1 MAYEQRDNS
10 GSVFEND
17 RKEKDTHPD
26 FTGKAM
32 VNGVMYWAS
41 LWVKE
46 SRDGGEFFSLAFK
59 PMDDAREPQRPQQQ
73 PAQERQAPRQ
83 SRRVATAGGQ
93 QQPQRQSSGFDDMDD
108 DIPF

>member
-10 GSVFEND
+10 GTFFEND

-26 FTGKAM
+26 YTGKAM
-32 VNGVMYWAS
+32 VGGVMYWAS

-46 SRDGGEFFSLAFK
+46 KQDGSEFFSFSLK
-59 PMDDAREPQRPQQQ
+59 PMEEAQRQPDRQ
-73 PAQERQAPRQ
+73 PAPRSASTRRQPSHDAASARQLAPRQ
-83 SRRVATAGGQ
+83 
-93 QQPQRQSSGFDDMDD
+93 PSGFDDMDD